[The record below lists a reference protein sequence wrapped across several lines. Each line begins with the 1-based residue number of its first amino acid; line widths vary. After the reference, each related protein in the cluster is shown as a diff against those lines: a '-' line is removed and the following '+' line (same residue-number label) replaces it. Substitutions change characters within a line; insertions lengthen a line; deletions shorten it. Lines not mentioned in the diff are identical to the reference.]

1 VPPGDGGGRYQVAG
15 INERFN
21 KAVAD
26 RLVDLIE
33 AGEYDRAEEL
43 AREFVASGTDVV
55 VTWSKIPGT
64 EFYLRY
70 TVFNRGHAGAA
81 KILQMALGVGPEG
94 GRRPAYACCA
104 CRGRVGPR

>member
-55 VTWSKIPGT
+55 VTWSKIPET
-64 EFYLRY
+64 EFYLRD

-81 KILQMALGVGPEG
+81 EILQMALGVGPEG
-94 GRRPAYACCA
+94 V
-104 CRGRVGPR
+104 VGPRTRAVLAVAGVGPR